1 MNIGQSRQSI
11 KKRKTSAKGKDRSL
25 LSLKVGTPLY
35 LSPEQV
41 DGNFYDE
48 KVDIF
53 SIGLILFELCYIFA
67 TNHEKIMGFANLR
80 QGLIPKEI
88 IENMKYETAILRKL
102 TQIDPKNRPSAREIQ
117 KMEEYKEWK
126 KEMSVDDDD

>member
-1 MNIGQSRQSI
+1 
-11 KKRKTSAKGKDRSL
+11 
-25 LSLKVGTPLY
+25 
-35 LSPEQV
+35 
-41 DGNFYDE
+41 
-48 KVDIF
+48 
-53 SIGLILFELCYIFA
+53 
-67 TNHEKIMGFANLR
+67 MGFANLR